1 MRTIAG
7 LWLGMLLTAGVQAA
21 DVAGSADHPL
31 IPRYE
36 GAEIIQYQTQ
46 AYADKAFLIGP
57 AKAYGGLAKNA
68 DAAQVLEGKLTQL
81 VYRAPAERTPLEVY
95 RNYQQ
100 ALQEA
105 GFETRF
111 GCEREACGGRNFNH
125 AVTQGSPFREYHQE
139 QRYLLARL
147 PRAEGDVYAALYV
160 VLNRDGGGPNRARSM
175 VQLDVLEQQAMEQR
189 MVVVEAPAMQA
200 DLAAKGRVALYGI
213 LFDFDQAS
221 MRADS
226 APQLEAIATLL
237 KASPSLKVLVVG
249 HSDAK
254 GALDYNREL
263 SQRRAQ
269 SIVEALAG
277 QHGIARERLTAIGVG
292 MAAPVASNRSEQGM
306 ALNRRVELVD
316 RGE

>member
-7 LWLGMLLTAGVQAA
+7 LWLGMLWVAGGQAA
-21 DVAGSADHPL
+21 DVDGSADHPL

-36 GAEIIQYQTQ
+36 GAEIVKYQVQ
-46 AYADKAFLIGP
+46 AYADKAFLNGP
-57 AKAYGGLAKNA
+57 TKAYGGLAKNP

-100 ALQEA
+100 ALREA
-105 GFETRF
+105 GFDSLFE
-111 GCEREACGGRNFNH
+111 CERDTCGGRNFNH
-125 AVTQGSPFREYHQE
+125 AVTQGAPFREYQQE

-147 PRAEGDVYAALYV
+147 PRAAGDVYAALYV
-160 VLNRDGGGPNRARSM
+160 VLNRDGGGPNRNRSM

-213 LFDFDQAS
+213 FFDFDQAS
-221 MRADS
+221 MRTDS
-226 APQLEAIATLL
+226 AAQLAEIGRLL
-237 KASPSLKVLVVG
+237 AASPRLAVLVVG
-249 HSDAK
+249 HSDAT
-254 GALDYNREL
+254 GTLDYNREL
-263 SQRRAQ
+263 SRRRAE
-269 SIVEALAG
+269 SIVEALVG
-277 QHGIARERLTAIGVG
+277 QYGIARERLTAVGVG
-292 MAAPVASNRSEQGM
+292 MAAPLASNRSEEGM

-316 RGE
+316 RGD